1 MNRVHIRQITA
12 AGLAGLVLLTG
23 GRTALAQGWIEP
35 PTHRWVPH
43 SIVERVRSDV
53 TITIDGA
60 TRVAHV
66 EVEEVFRN
74 RSHQMMEGDYLYPIP
89 PEAVFTNFSLFMGEQ
104 ELRGEVLP
112 ADRARQIYEE
122 IVRRKKDPAL
132 IELVGHGV
140 LRARVFP
147 IDPGDERRVILRYS
161 QVLGKDGDLM
171 RLRYP
176 RIVGIVPG
184 TERREVN
191 PPERQAF
198 SRYPFSLRIRVKG
211 GHLIATPYSP
221 THSIDVRERSDDE
234 IEIVHRGDATA
245 RDFELFLPLRERL
258 VGASVVAHAPGGEP
272 GYFMLMI
279 TPPANGDETE
289 IPRDVTLVL
298 DVSGSMSGEKI
309 EQAREALDQ
318 ILAGLRPEDRFRLIT
333 FSSIVRSYQTD
344 WARADRRTLREARDY
359 LAAARAEGSTNV
371 MDALREALEPE
382 VAEGRL
388 SLVLFLTDGKPTV
401 GETDPERIAEA
412 ADRLLDGE
420 RIFAFGVGYDVNT
433 YLLDRMAEGGRGT
446 VSYVRPGED
455 VEVAVSS
462 LTRKIGYPALS
473 DLRIV
478 RAPADL
484 EDYYP
489 NPLPDLF
496 YGEELV
502 LFGRY
507 RGDGSGKLVLEG
519 SRAGRRQQYTFQVE
533 LPRRDFGND
542 FIPRLWAAR
551 KAGALTAHVRL
562 HGADPEVVEEIR
574 QLGLRYGILT
584 EYTSY
589 LVEEPQLAIARP
601 EAAMD
606 QARNLAAA
614 PTEQSGA
621 EAFRRAETS
630 SRLRETDKLEEAE
643 MLVAGVVAAKAARG
657 DLEAGDA
664 RTVNAIRHVGRRLF
678 VFRDGAWT
686 DLNFLAS
693 LKVIELA
700 PFSDAYFELI
710 RRLPAVKPYFA
721 LGDQVIIVGDGMA
734 LRLTPDGATTW
745 KSGELKSVLRA
756 LEGSL

>member
-1 MNRVHIRQITA
+1 MNRVHIRRLTT
-12 AGLAGLVLLTG
+12 AGLAGFALLVG
-23 GRTALAQGWIEP
+23 GQTALAQGWIEP
-35 PTHRWVPH
+35 PTHRWVPQF
-43 SIVERVRSDV
+43 IVERVRSDV
-53 TITIDGA
+53 TITIDGT
-60 TRVAHV
+60 TRIAHV

-112 ADRARQIYEE
+112 ADQARQIYEE

-147 IDPGDERRVILRYS
+147 IDPGDERRVILRYT

-184 TERREVN
+184 TEKREVN

-198 SRYPFSLRIRVKG
+198 SRYPFSLRIRVTG
-211 GHLIATPYSP
+211 GRLFATPYSP
-221 THSIDVRERSDDE
+221 THSIEVRERGRDE
-234 IEIVHRGDATA
+234 LEIVHRGDATA
-245 RDFELFLPLRERL
+245 RDFELFLPLRERA
-258 VGASVVAHAPGGEP
+258 VGASLVTHAPGNEP
-272 GYFMLMI
+272 GYFMLLI

-289 IPRDVTLVL
+289 IPRDVTLVM

-309 EQAREALDQ
+309 EQARQALDQ
-318 ILAGLRPEDRFRLIT
+318 ILAGLRPQDRFRLIT
-333 FSSIVRSYQTD
+333 FSSVVRSFEEG
-344 WARADRRTLREARDY
+344 WARADRQNLREARDF

-412 ADRLLDGE
+412 VDRLRDGE
-420 RIFAFGVGYDVNT
+420 RVFAFGVGYDVNT

-455 VEVAVSS
+455 VEVAVST

-507 RGDGSGKLVLEG
+507 SGDGGGELVLEG
-519 SRAGRRQQYTFQVE
+519 SRAGRRQRFTYRVE
-533 LPRRDFGND
+533 LPRREYGNE

-562 HGADPEVVEEIR
+562 HGADPETIEEIR
-574 QLGLRYGILT
+574 QLGLRYGIIT

-589 LVEEPQLAIARP
+589 LVEEPQLAMIRP

-606 QARNLAAA
+606 EARNLAAA
-614 PTEQSGA
+614 PAEQSGV
-621 EAFRRAETS
+621 EAFRRAQAS
-630 SRLRETDKLEEAE
+630 SRLREADKLEEAE
-643 MLVAGVVAAKAARG
+643 LLVAGVMASKVGRG
-657 DLEAGDA
+657 DRESGEGVAGS
-664 RTVNAIRHVGRRLF
+664 VRHVGRRLF
-678 VFRDGAWT
+678 VLQSGTWT
-686 DLNFLAS
+686 DVTFETS
-693 LKVIELA
+693 LKVVEVA
-700 PFSDAYFELI
+700 PFSEAYFELV
-710 RRLPAVKPYFA
+710 RKLPAIKAYFA
-721 LGDQVIIVGDGMA
+721 LGDRVTIAGDGLA
-734 LRLTPDGATTW
+734 LKLTPGGATTW
-745 KSGELKSVLRA
+745 QSSELKAVLRA